1 MRWETDVLDAAAA
14 APEMPAALPDA
25 IMPPAFEA
33 SNSLWRFVPDVGMFF
48 HRDSNFWY
56 HPRDKVYQS
65 IATAAAYR
73 FDPLL
78 HRYELLRRPT
88 PVAVPAQ
95 TAAPAADP
103 APSPPKVASAPL
115 KIALRKPLARAS
127 AAAPAAAAA
136 AVDDGN
142 DPVQALRAAWVAPTP
157 ALVVPMHIAA
167 EVGCPRFVCI
177 VRASERKRLPEGR
190 GGDGG
195 KMGLVFP
202 ERTPPLGWSAGVRS
216 QVRERART
224 GGARIAAA
232 RRAVSPARGAVQNC
246 CPGPTLARCVFAK
259 W

>member
-136 AVDDGN
+136 VDDGN
-142 DPVQALRAAWVAPTP
+142 DSVQALRAAWVAPTP
-157 ALVVPMHIAA
+157 ALVVPLHIAA

-177 VRASERKRLPEGR
+177 VRAPERKRLPGAGR
-190 GGDGG
+190 GRR
-195 KMGLVFP
+195 KN
-202 ERTPPLGWSAGVRS
+202 GVGFS
-216 QVRERART
+216 
-224 GGARIAAA
+224 
-232 RRAVSPARGAVQNC
+232 
-246 CPGPTLARCVFAK
+246 
-259 W
+259 